1 MSYIRDLDN
10 IDNPL
15 YVWEE
20 ESEDLFI
27 IVKKDSNWIAEEQGF
42 NKNLVKIKITKEQ
55 FRIIKRRILID
66 TFEKIIRDLK

>member
-27 IVKKDSNWIAEEQGF
+27 IVKKDSNWIAEEQDF
-42 NKNLVKIKITKEQ
+42 DKNLVKIKITKEQ